1 MNPYGPF
8 GNMMPYSNFHGMN
21 LDWVIQIAKDFLD
34 QYSNIQETI
43 TDGEE
48 SIDTKVAEGQVALA
62 AKAEELEGLLDQWY
76 NTHSEDIADA
86 LAQAILDF
94 GTAAAA
100 EADRVIDTIPADYTE
115 LSGKVTTLEGLQS
128 RYLASGR
135 NIINNTNYATLIP
148 SGDFNLMTS
157 DLGIWYCNA
166 LTAATHQPV
175 TTMTGMLVIMKYSDT
190 QVIGTMQMFFSNDG
204 RFWYRTNHGSSEN
217 PTWDDWH
224 KYDASEYLSSARM
237 RINEAN
243 YQDVMQDGDLDNL
256 YQEQKVYYVGNLV
269 SALNMP
275 VSRMNGMLMIYKY
288 VPTSDIGVMQIY
300 YGNDGQVFYRTSH
313 GATLSWDRWRT
324 VGQRMNEATCN
335 ILRKV
340 VCCGDSYVAGYIV
353 DSQDN
358 VNRYNVNYAWPHY
371 MEKLTG
377 NTWIN
382 CGVSGANSYQW
393 LTNDRGLVKAQLAGK
408 AQAYTLSLMINDASD
423 DVDRHLDVGVPEDI
437 GTENMTYY
445 AQYSKIIRNLAA
457 INSSAYIFITTIPDE
472 AARYEPYNQAV
483 RDIYNAYKDT
493 YNVHLLDL
501 YAYID
506 LYAIR
511 SITQARRG
519 GHYIAPGY
527 EQFAEIMT
535 WILSDY
541 IDNNVTKFIDI
552 NLVPYDPEPNMAAI
566 QAILDSNNSTDIDFT
581 NTYIHAVGRF
591 ATVGSKVYFCFSVY
605 MRSNISS
612 GANNILTS
620 LPAPANTAIMLPE
633 HDQALEMNDNY
644 ISYTTAWRLTGK
656 HTAGD
661 YLFYYGSYTTT

>member
-1 MNPYGPF
+1 MIPNGPF
-8 GNMMPYSNFHGMN
+8 GNGMPYSNFHGMN

-34 QYSNIQETI
+34 QYTHIQDTI
-43 TDGEE
+43 DDGEQSLE
-48 SIDTKVAEGQVALA
+48 DKET
-62 AKAEELEGLLDQWY
+62 ELEALLDAWY
-76 NTHSEDIADA
+76 TTHSQDIAQT

-94 GTAAAA
+94 GTAAQA
-100 EADRVIDTIPADYTE
+100 EATRVIGTIPADYTE
-115 LSGKVTTLEGLQS
+115 LSGDVTTLEGLQP

-135 NIINNTNYATLIP
+135 NIINNTNYASLITD
-148 SGDFNLMTS
+148 GDFNSMVDS
-157 DLGIWYCNA
+157 LGIWYCNA
-166 LTAATHQPV
+166 LTAADHQPI
-175 TTMTGMLVIMKYSDT
+175 TTMTGMLVIMKYSDSQT
-190 QVIGTMQMFFSNDG
+190 IGTMQMFFANDG
-204 RFWYRTNHGSSEN
+204 RFWYRTNHGSSDN

-224 KYDASEYLSSARM
+224 KYDASEYLTSARM
-237 RINEAN
+237 QINENN
-243 YQDVMQDGDLDNL
+243 YLDVMTDGDFDNL
-256 YQEQKVYYVGNLV
+256 YQDQRVYYVGNLE

-275 VSRMNGMLMIYKY
+275 VARMNGMFMVYKY
-288 VPTSDIGVMQIY
+288 VPSSDIGVMQIY

-313 GATLSWDRWRT
+313 GLSLSWERWRT

-408 AQAYTLSLMINDASD
+408 AQAYTLSLMINDASE

-472 AARYEPYNQAV
+472 AARYETYNQAV

-511 SITQARRG
+511 SLTQARRG

-527 EQFAEIMT
+527 EQFAEIFA

-541 IDNNVTKFIDI
+541 IDNNVTEFIDM

-566 QAILDSNNSTDIDFT
+566 QAILDSNTSTDIDFT

-591 ATVGSKVYFCFSVY
+591 ATVGTKVYFCFSVY
-605 MRSNISS
+605 MRTNISS

-620 LPAPANTAIMLPE
+620 LPAPANTSIMIPE
-633 HDQALEMNDNY
+633 HDVALEINDNY
-644 ISYTTAWRLTGK
+644 LSYTTAWRLNGK

-661 YLFYYGSYTTT
+661 YLFYYGYYTTT